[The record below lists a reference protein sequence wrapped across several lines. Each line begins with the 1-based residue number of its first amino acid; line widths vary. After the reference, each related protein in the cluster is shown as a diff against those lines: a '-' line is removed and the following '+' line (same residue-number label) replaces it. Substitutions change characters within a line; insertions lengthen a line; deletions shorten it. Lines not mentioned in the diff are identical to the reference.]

1 METTHPT
8 TATRSWARGLRP
20 RAWMHYWPVR
30 GWLAGWPRF
39 ELRWTPPTSR
49 ARKRQGDQP
58 PGPGQGPHRP
68 GGAALP
74 ETRPDRPELAE
85 LAEHTF
91 TGLDG
96 TRVPERVYEGEEIVI
111 LGVLMKSEQFC
122 SDFIR
127 RSGAPPLP
135 EGRRTVTQ
143 PVLNC
148 AHGSTG

>member
-1 METTHPT
+1 M
-8 TATRSWARGLRP
+8 
-20 RAWMHYWPVR
+20 
-30 GWLAGWPRF
+30 
-39 ELRWTPPTSR
+39 TSR
-49 ARKRQGDQP
+49 RDRGKVLI
-58 PGPGQGPHRP
+58 GPAG
-68 GGAALP
+68 LP
-74 ETRPDRPELAE
+74 YPKLGLTDPRLAE